1 MLRGD
6 PVHRITVDL
15 GKQVGPLGQQAPA
28 SKMGEDGLLG
38 FVSLLRESLDLSFKL
53 VHGTFTKSGS
63 GCVPSGNVA
72 PAAPYDNRID
82 IASPCN
88 RPASNYALSGRTGQL
103 TWRQP
108 RRSARI
114 LQLSKCQRGPR
125 RTGRP
130 RSSGRGEGQRDPSR
144 QPLLE
149 NRGPSLVAANPNPP
163 GFVGSKKSIAAIL
176 SWKR

>member
-15 GKQVGPLGQQAPA
+15 GQQVGPLGQQAPD
-28 SKMGEDGLLG
+28 SKIGEDGLLG

-114 LQLSKCQRGPR
+114 LQLSKCQRGPP

-130 RSSGRGEGQRDPSR
+130 RPSARHELPRDPPPP
-144 QPLLE
+144 PLPQ
-149 NRGPSLVAANPNPP
+149 NPHPSLLHANPN
-163 GFVGSKKSIAAIL
+163 
-176 SWKR
+176 